1 MRRLIPG
8 RGLPWSWL
16 PIVLLVLWPGCCDTS
31 FSQTGLSQPVK
42 APDFIV
48 PARPTVSNPAE
59 FHLPGVLQL
68 QYGYNRDLNEPG
80 LRAVQDM
87 PANLRFA
94 ASRRILFE
102 FDFDGYTSKTSDDG
116 VGVSSVGDT
125 QFGIQTVLR
134 YENERGPGMA
144 VAYFVKAP
152 TASSSKGL
160 GSGRVDHS
168 FLFLISRTYGS
179 VTLDFNA
186 VYLLS
191 GRTSDTGH
199 ASSGQ
204 GAFAASWAL
213 TRRFGLQGE
222 ISGIG
227 RIDTDPGAVFAL
239 GAVTYQINRRVILD
253 AGVRF
258 GLSHDAP
265 ATGLIGGITIGL
277 ANLYR

>member
-8 RGLPWSWL
+8 WPWSLL
-16 PIVLLVLWPGCCDTS
+16 PIVLFALWSGFCGAS
-31 FSQTGLSQPVK
+31 FAQTGSSQP
-42 APDFIV
+42 ARDPDFIV

-59 FHLPGVLQL
+59 FQLPGVLQL
-68 QYGYNRDLNEPG
+68 QFGYDRDLNEPG

-87 PANLRFA
+87 PATLRFA
-94 ASRRILFE
+94 ASRRILLE
-102 FDFDGYTSKTSDDG
+102 FDFDGYISQTSDDG
-116 VGVSSVGDT
+116 VRVSSVGDM

-134 YENERGPGMA
+134 HENERGPGMA
-144 VAYFVKAP
+144 VSYFIKAP

-168 FLFLISRTYGS
+168 FLFLISRTYRS

-204 GAFAASWAL
+204 GAFAASYAL
-213 TRRFGLQGE
+213 TTRFGLQGE

-227 RIDTDPGAVFAL
+227 RLDTDPGALFAL
-239 GAVTYQINRRVILD
+239 GAVTYQVNRRVVLD

-265 ATGLIGGITIGL
+265 ATAFIAGITIGI